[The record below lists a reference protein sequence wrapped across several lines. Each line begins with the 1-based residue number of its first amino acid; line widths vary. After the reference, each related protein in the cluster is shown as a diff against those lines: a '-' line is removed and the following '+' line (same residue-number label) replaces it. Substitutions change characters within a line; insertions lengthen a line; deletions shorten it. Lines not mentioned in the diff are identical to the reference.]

1 MVEQQAH
8 NLKDVGSIPTTVTK
22 PKWCNG
28 NTAASKPAFLGSNP
42 SFGVG
47 FWPKFQIWCCRQ
59 IGKAAGLSLL
69 NLRVQA
75 PSTLPRVGIQ
85 IGQGRCL

>member
-8 NLKDVGSIPTTVTK
+8 NLKGVGSIPTTATK

-47 FWPKFQIWCCRQ
+47 FVF
-59 IGKAAGLSLL
+59 
-69 NLRVQA
+69 
-75 PSTLPRVGIQ
+75 
-85 IGQGRCL
+85 